1 VGGRFLLGLDLG
13 GGAVRDLVAD
23 PETRATAAAAR

>member
-1 VGGRFLLGLDLG
+1 VGGRFLLDLG